1 MTFVLVHGAADQAA
15 SWDEVAAALRG
26 RGHRVVAV
34 DLPCEDDSAG
44 LEQYAGTVLEAIG
57 PDRDD
62 VVVVGHSLGGYT
74 ATLVADR
81 VAAEL
86 LVLVTAM
93 VPRAGESPMEFWAN
107 TGHTFGT
114 DDIAHTYLA
123 DATPEQVQRALALGR
138 DQSGAPM
145 AEPFPLEAWPDVPTR
160 YLACTRDNFNPV
172 EWTRQMVRD
181 RLGIEAD
188 EIDAGHCPYI
198 TRPEELAQR
207 LHDYA
212 RA

>member
-26 RGHRVVAV
+26 RGHDVVAV

-44 LEQYAGTVLEAIG
+44 LEQYADTVVEAIG

-81 VAAEL
+81 VAAGM

-93 VPRAGESPMEFWAN
+93 VPRPGETPMEFWAN
-107 TGHTFGT
+107 TGHQFGT
-114 DDIAHTYLA
+114 DDEIETYLA
-123 DATPEQVQRALALGR
+123 DATPEQAERALALGR
-138 DQSGAPM
+138 DQSGTPM
-145 AEPFPLEAWPDVPTR
+145 NEPFQLEAWPGSPTR

-198 TRPEELAQR
+198 TRPGELARR
-207 LHDYA
+207 LHEYA
-212 RA
+212 AA